1 MNEEMNY
8 KQWLKLK
15 QELLML
21 HKSYLFLFHFLIT
34 GGVRSLCLDFTVLH
48 VLLLYF
54 IDGIR

>member
-1 MNEEMNY
+1 MNY